1 MKNTEKLNQEEVVVE
16 ETEMTKEGG
25 LDKVKEAAKKYGK
38 RIAIGAGILAVGIGA
53 FALGRRSKSE
63 DYQLEDEESELDY
76 VEGVESN
83 DEINDLTEESN

>member
-38 RIAIGAGILAVGIGA
+38 RRRCDACIL
-53 FALGRRSKSE
+53 R
-63 DYQLEDEESELDY
+63 
-76 VEGVESN
+76 
-83 DEINDLTEESN
+83 